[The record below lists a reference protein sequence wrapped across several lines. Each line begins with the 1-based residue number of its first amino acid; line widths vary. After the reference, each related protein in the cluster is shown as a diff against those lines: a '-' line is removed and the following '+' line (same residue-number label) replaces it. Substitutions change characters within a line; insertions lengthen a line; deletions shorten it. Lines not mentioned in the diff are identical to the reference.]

1 MPSSLKRLKLIEE
14 RIVERRLYEIK
25 RLLSRQYSVRF
36 IGKKSL
42 RPDILYSTESSLESD
57 KLGLVLKSI
66 LFDKYYAPIIVIRGK
81 HGRLYILDGHHRAR
95 VYLWLREL
103 VDAYLLE
110 ALAYTPRV
118 SVPLRD
124 IAIVNPP
131 VNIGEPYRT
140 LRHMV
145 NIIYFLEQRQGLL
158 ARVWRER
165 IYIHSLY
172 ATQSIVRARGEFS
185 EELKI
190 PPLIYRYKDEYYVVD
205 GHSRICSILLSG
217 WDMVDTI
224 VFTLFKEIGLIKT
237 CYALGKPRFTKDF
250 CTRSKESFGT
260 SIS

>member
-1 MPSSLKRLKLIEE
+1 MEKGLKRLSLIKEYM
-14 RIVERRLYEIK
+14 VEKRLYDIK
-25 RLLSRQYSVRF
+25 RLLSRKYSVRF

-57 KLGLVLKSI
+57 KLGLVLKAI
-66 LFDKYYAPIIVIRGK
+66 LFDKYYAPIIVVRGK
-81 HGRLYILDGHHRAR
+81 EGKLYILDGHHRAR

-110 ALAYTPRV
+110 ALAYSPRV
-118 SVPLRD
+118 SVPLKD
-124 IAIVNPP
+124 IDIVNPP
-131 VNIGEPYRT
+131 GNIGEPYRT

-145 NIIYFLEQRQGLL
+145 NIIHFLEQRQGLL

-172 ATQSIVRARGEFS
+172 ATQPIVRVREKFS

-205 GHSRICSILLSG
+205 GHSRICSILLAG
-217 WDMVDTI
+217 WDMVDSI
-224 VFTLFKEIGLIKT
+224 VFTFTKEIGLMKT
-237 CYALGKPRFTKDF
+237 CHALGMPKFTIDF
-250 CTRSKESFGT
+250 CSRR
-260 SIS
+260 

>member
-1 MPSSLKRLKLIEE
+1 MEKGLKRLSLIKEYMVEE
-14 RIVERRLYEIK
+14 RLYDIK
-25 RLLSRQYSVRF
+25 RLLSRKYSVRF

-57 KLGLVLKSI
+57 KLGLVLKAI

-81 HGRLYILDGHHRAR
+81 EGKLYILDGHHRAR

-110 ALAYTPRV
+110 ALAYSPRV

-124 IAIVNPP
+124 IDIVNPP

-145 NIIYFLEQRQGLL
+145 NIIHFLEQRQGLL

-165 IYIHSLY
+165 IYIHNLY
-172 ATQSIVRARGEFS
+172 ATQPIVRVREKFP

-205 GHSRICSILLSG
+205 GHSRICSILLAG
-217 WDMVDTI
+217 WDMVDSI
-224 VFTLFKEIGLIKT
+224 VFTFTKEIGLMKT
-237 CYALGKPRFTKDF
+237 CHTLGMPKFTIDF
-250 CTRSKESFGT
+250 CSRR
-260 SIS
+260 

>member
-81 HGRLYILDGHHRAR
+81 HGKLYILDGHHRAR

-131 VNIGEPYRT
+131 VNVGEPYRT

-145 NIIYFLEQRQGLL
+145 NIIHFLEKRHGLI

-172 ATQSIVRARGEFS
+172 ATQSIVRMMERSSKEPS
-185 EELKI
+185 I
-190 PPLIYRYKDEYYVVD
+190 PPLIYRYKNEYYVLD
-205 GHSRICSILLSG
+205 GHSRICAIMLSG
-217 WDMVDTI
+217 WDMVDSI
-224 VFTLFKEIGLIKT
+224 VFTLSREIGLIKT
-237 CYALGKPRFTKDF
+237 CYALGKPKFTKEF
-250 CTRSKESFGT
+250 CTRSRNK
-260 SIS
+260 